1 MSVYKVHDV
10 YVVVRDYNLWL
21 NNYAYTG
28 GGCSEMLY
36 GWASNQKYSA
46 TTGLED
52 RTQRPL
58 GCEYQ
63 RLLENGAWSP

>member
-1 MSVYKVHDV
+1 MHTLEVDAQKCFM
-10 YVVVRDYNLWL
+10 
-21 NNYAYTG
+21 G
-28 GGCSEMLY
+28 G
-36 GWASNQKYSA
+36 ASNQKYLA

-63 RLLENGAWSP
+63 RLFENGAWSP